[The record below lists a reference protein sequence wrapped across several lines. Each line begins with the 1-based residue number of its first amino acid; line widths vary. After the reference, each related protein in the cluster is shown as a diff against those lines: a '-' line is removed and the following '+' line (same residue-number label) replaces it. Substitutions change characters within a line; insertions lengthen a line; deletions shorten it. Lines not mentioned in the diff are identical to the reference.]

1 MDPKFKQ
8 LISLNLGLLC
18 ISTSGV
24 FGRTLTLAPEV
35 AIFWRCLFAM
45 ILLGLFL
52 KIRGVGIKIRNG
64 DRGMIFLGGLL
75 MGIHWVT
82 YFYSLSLAYVAI
94 AILTLHTFPA
104 MTAILEPLILK
115 TKLRLYHLFLAAL
128 IILGIYIITPSLDLH
143 DNLVLA
149 IVFGLLSA
157 LTYALRNI
165 YTRKLVGYYD
175 GSSMMFMQLVV
186 MSLLTL
192 PFLTIKTSAPLVVD
206 GDWTLILALAL
217 ITTCIGHTLLVQNL
231 KHYSA
236 VSIGLMSSIIPVY
249 GIIWPFIFL
258 DEIPSKNV
266 LLGGAIILTSFF
278 AEAIVSNRERSIKQ
292 KELD

>member
-1 MDPKFKQ
+1 MIPKFKQ

-45 ILLGLFL
+45 VLLGLFL
-52 KIRGVGIKIRNG
+52 KFRRIGLKIRKDDG
-64 DRGMIFLGGLL
+64 GMIILGGLL

-115 TKLRLYHLFLAAL
+115 TKLRLYHLFLAFL
-128 IILGIYIITPSLDLH
+128 IIVGIYIITPSLDFH

-149 IVFGLLSA
+149 IAFGLISA

-165 YTRKLVGYYD
+165 FTRKLVGHYD
-175 GSSMMFMQLVV
+175 GSNMMFMQLVV
-186 MSLLTL
+186 MSILTL
-192 PFLTIKTSAPLVVD
+192 PFLAIKTSAPLVVD

-231 KHYSA
+231 KYYSA
-236 VSIGLMSSIIPVY
+236 VSLGLMSSIIPVY

-258 DEIPSKNV
+258 DEIPSSNV

-278 AEAIVSNRERSIKQ
+278 VEAVVSSRS
-292 KELD
+292 EES

>member
-1 MDPKFKQ
+1 MIPKFKQ

-45 ILLGLFL
+45 VLLGLFL
-52 KIRGVGIKIRNG
+52 KFRRIGIKIRKG
-64 DRGMIFLGGLL
+64 DGWMIILGGLL

-115 TKLRLYHLFLAAL
+115 TKLRFYHLFLAFL
-128 IILGIYIITPSLDLH
+128 IIVGIYIITPSLDFH

-149 IVFGLLSA
+149 IGFGLLSA

-206 GDWTLILALAL
+206 GDWTLILALAA

-231 KHYSA
+231 KYYSA
-236 VSIGLMSSIIPVY
+236 VSLGLMSSIIPVY

-258 DEIPSKNV
+258 DEIPSNNV

-278 AEAIVSNRERSIKQ
+278 VEAIASSRESVRNS
-292 KELD
+292 D

>member
-1 MDPKFKQ
+1 MTPKFNQ

-35 AIFWRCLFAM
+35 AIFWRCFFAV
-45 ILLGLFL
+45 IILGLFL
-52 KIRGVGIKIRNG
+52 KLRGREFQIRTE
-64 DRGMIFLGGLL
+64 DRRMIFLGGLL

-115 TKLRLYHLFLAAL
+115 TKLRAYHLFLAAL
-128 IILGIYIITPSLDLH
+128 IIIGIYIITPSLDFH

-149 IVFGLLSA
+149 IFFGLLSA

-165 YTRKLVGYYD
+165 ITRKVVKNYD
-175 GSSMMFMQLVV
+175 GSNMMFMQLVV
-186 MSLLTL
+186 MSILTL
-192 PFLTIKTSAPLVVD
+192 PFLFIKSSAPLVEH
-206 GDWTLILALAL
+206 GDWALIMALAL
-217 ITTCIGHTLLVQNL
+217 FTTCIGHTLLVQNL

-249 GIIWPFIFL
+249 GIMWPFIFL
-258 DEIPSKNV
+258 NEIPSRNV
-266 LLGGAIILTSFF
+266 LIGGAVILTSFF
-278 AEAIVSNRERSIKQ
+278 VEAIVSNKEKEIKS
-292 KELD
+292 E